1 MNATPQTQIPN
12 KLVLKAPLSGVIFP
26 IEQVPDPVFS
36 GKMVGDGISIDP
48 VDQALIAPFAG
59 EVTQLHSALHAVTLT
74 HGTGLEVMMHIGIDT
89 VSLKSKG
96 FKAHVTE
103 GQQVALGDT
112 LIEFDTD
119 YIATH
124 AKSLMTQ
131 VILTNGELVGMV
143 NKAAGFATAGETDL
157 LVVTLGHDAEMPELE
172 NGPEVISDAVVIPN
186 TTGLHAR
193 PAAVLAGLAK
203 KFKARLQ
210 LLKGED
216 AANAKSVVGI
226 MKLNVQHMDK
236 VQLRAVGK
244 DAEEAIAEIFPLLVS
259 GLGDEGTIPVVSPAA
274 IETAPDQEPP
284 PPPKSGDPNLL
295 LGVTASP
302 GIAVGT
308 AFRIREESFHFAE
321 EADDAH
327 QENVRLDKAI
337 EEAKNHLEALQ
348 ASLHLQA
355 DPSQAAIFAAHREI
369 LDDPDLMDVARSL
382 TAKGKSAEYGWQKA
396 FTTYAEQLARLRN
409 EVLAGRANDLRDV
422 GKRVL
427 RILTGK
433 ETEELQLPDQA
444 ILIAEELTPSYTATI
459 DTAKVKGF
467 CTTTGGATS
476 HVAILACSLGIAAVA
491 GIEARALEIEDG
503 TSLILDGSKGTL
515 RINPSQEFVRETV
528 ARQAALKE
536 QREKD
541 LAAAHEPAVTTDGKR
556 MEVVANIGGVDEA
569 KESVKLGGEGVGLLR
584 SEFLFLGRM
593 TAPTEQE
600 QYEVY
605 RDTLLALGDRP
616 LIVRTLDVGGDKP
629 LPYLSLPKEENPF
642 LGQRGIRIGLEHP
655 EIFRVQARAIL
666 RAGAHGTIRIMFPMI
681 ATIQEIRD
689 AKTMLEEER
698 DKLGAE
704 LVEVGIMVEIPS
716 TAVMAKQFARE
727 VDFFS
732 VGTNDL
738 TQYTLAM
745 DRGHP
750 KLAAKMD
757 GLNPAVLQLI
767 KQAAEGAHSQGK
779 WLGVCGGMASD
790 PQAVPV
796 LIGIGVEE
804 LSVSVPALPSIKA
817 EVRKWSQADCQ
828 RLAEKA
834 LNATSGARVRELV
847 ENTRQGE

>member
-1 MNATPQTQIPN
+1 MQNVI
-12 KLVLKAPLSGVIFP
+12 VKAPLSGVIFP

-36 GKMVGDGISIDP
+36 GKMVGDGISTDP
-48 VDQALIAPFAG
+48 VDQVLVAPFAG
-59 EVTQLHSALHAVTLT
+59 EVTQLHNALHAVTVT
-74 HGTGLEVMMHIGIDT
+74 HESGLEVMMHIGLDT

-96 FKAHVTE
+96 FTASVTE
-103 GQQVALGDT
+103 GQQVAPGDT
-112 LIEFDTD
+112 LIEFDAD

-143 NKAAGFATAGETDL
+143 KKAAGFATAGETDL
-157 LVVTLGHDAEMPELE
+157 LVVTLRHDAESLEPET
-172 NGPEVISDAVVIPN
+172 GPEILSEAVMIPN
-186 TTGLHAR
+186 IAGLHAR

-203 KFKARLQ
+203 KFKARVELI
-210 LLKGED
+210 KGED
-216 AANAKSVVGI
+216 SANARSVVGI
-226 MKLNVQHMDK
+226 MKLNVQHLDK
-236 VQLRAVGK
+236 IQLRAVGE
-244 DAEEAIAEIFPLLVS
+244 DAREAVSEIFPLLES
-259 GLGDEGTIPVVSPAA
+259 GLGDEGTTPVVSPAA
-274 IETAPDQEPP
+274 IEPAQDQEPP
-284 PPPKSGDPNLL
+284 PPPKSGDPDVL

-308 AFRIREESFHFAE
+308 AFHIREESFQFAE
-321 EADDAH
+321 EAEDPY
-327 QENVRLDKAI
+327 QENVRMDKAI

-348 ASLHLQA
+348 ANLHLQA

-369 LDDPDLMDVARSL
+369 LDDPDLIDMARSM

-396 FTTYAEQLARLRN
+396 FTTYAGQLAGLQN
-409 EVLAGRANDLRDV
+409 ELLAGRANDLRDV

-433 ETEELQLPDQA
+433 EPEELQLPEQT
-444 ILIAEELTPSYTATI
+444 ILIAEELTPSFTATI
-459 DTAKVKGF
+459 DTQKVKGF

-476 HVAILACSLGIAAVA
+476 HVAILARSLDIPAVA
-491 GIEARALEIEDG
+491 GIEARALDIVDG
-503 TSLILDGSKGTL
+503 SSLILDGSKATL
-515 RINPSQEFVRETV
+515 RLNPSPDLVKETI

-541 LAAAHEPAVTTDGKR
+541 LAAAHEPAMTTDGKR

-569 KESVKLGGEGVGLLR
+569 AESVKLGGEGVGLLR
-584 SEFLFLGRM
+584 SEFLFLDRM
-593 TAPTEQE
+593 TAPTEDE
-600 QYEVY
+600 QFKVY
-605 RDTLLALGDRP
+605 RDTLLALEGRP

-629 LPYLSLPKEENPF
+629 LPYLALPKEDNPF
-642 LGQRGIRIGLEHP
+642 LGQRGIRIGLERP

-666 RAGAHGTIRIMFPMI
+666 RAGVHGTIRIMFPMI

-689 AKTMLEEER
+689 ARTMLEEER
-698 DKLGAE
+698 ARLDVDPIE
-704 LVEVGIMVEIPS
+704 TGIMVEIPS
-716 TAVMAKQFARE
+716 TAVMAEQFAEE

-750 KLAAKMD
+750 KLASKMD
-757 GLNPAVLQLI
+757 GLNPAVLRLI
-767 KQAAEGAHSQGK
+767 KLTAEGAHSKGK

-790 PQAVPV
+790 QQAVPI
-796 LIGIGVEE
+796 LIGLGVDE

-817 EVRKWSQADCQ
+817 EVRKWSLADCQ
-828 RLAEKA
+828 QLAGKA
-834 LNATSGARVRELV
+834 LDVVSGAEVRELV
-847 ENTRQGE
+847 ENAGMEGSR

>member
-1 MNATPQTQIPN
+1 MQNVII
-12 KLVLKAPLSGVIFP
+12 KAPVSGVIFP

-48 VDQALIAPFAG
+48 VDQVLIAPIDG

-74 HGTGLEVMMHIGIDT
+74 HESGLEVMMHIGLDT

-96 FKAHVTE
+96 FTASVEE
-103 GQQVALGDT
+103 GQQVKLGDK
-112 LIEFDTD
+112 LIAFDAD

-131 VILTNGELVGMV
+131 VVLTNGELVGMV
-143 NKAAGFATAGETDL
+143 KKADGFATAAETDL
-157 LVVTLGHDAEMPELE
+157 LEVTLRHDAEIVDEE
-172 NGPEVISDAVVIPN
+172 TGKEVVSDAVLIPN

-203 KFKARLQ
+203 KFKARVELI
-210 LLKGED
+210 KGEES
-216 AANAKSVVGI
+216 ANAKSVVSI
-226 MKLNVQHMDK
+226 MKLNVQHLDK
-236 VQLRAVGK
+236 IQIRAVGE
-244 DAEEAIAEIFPLLVS
+244 DAEEAIAEIFPLVRS
-259 GLGDEGTIPVVSPAA
+259 GLGDEGTTAIVSPAA
-274 IETAPDQEPP
+274 IETTQDQEPP
-284 PPPKSGDPNLL
+284 SPPKSGDPDLL

-308 AFRIREESFHFAE
+308 AVRIKEESFQFEE
-321 EADDAH
+321 EAEDPH
-327 QENVRLDKAI
+327 QENVRLDKAF

-348 ASLHLQA
+348 ANLHLQA

-369 LDDPDLMDVARSL
+369 LDDPDLIDMARSM

-396 FTTYAEQLARLRN
+396 FTTFAEQLAGLQN

-444 ILIAEELTPSYTATI
+444 ILIAEELTPSFTASI
-459 DTAKVKGF
+459 DTTKVRGF

-476 HVAILACSLGIAAVA
+476 HVSILARSLDIAAVA
-491 GIEARALEIEDG
+491 GIEARVLDIEDG
-503 TSLILDGSKGTL
+503 ASLILDGSKGTL
-515 RINPSQEFVRETV
+515 RINPSPELVQQTIV
-528 ARQAALKE
+528 RQAALKE

-541 LAAAHEPAVTTDGKR
+541 LATCHEPAVTTDGKR
-556 MEVVANIGGVDEA
+556 MEVVANIGGVEEA
-569 KESVKLGGEGVGLLR
+569 EESVKLGGEGVGLLR
-584 SEFLFLGRM
+584 SEFLFLDRM
-593 TAPTEQE
+593 TAPTEEE
-600 QYEVY
+600 QFEVY
-605 RDTLLALGDRP
+605 RDALLALEGRP

-629 LPYLSLPKEENPF
+629 LPYLALPKEDNPF
-642 LGQRGIRIGLEHP
+642 LGQRGIRIGLERP
-655 EIFRVQARAIL
+655 EIFRVQARAVL
-666 RAGAHGTIRIMFPMI
+666 RAGSHGTIRIMFPMI

-698 DKLGAE
+698 VRLGVDP
-704 LVEVGIMVEIPS
+704 VEIGIMVEIPS
-716 TAVMAKQFARE
+716 TAVMAEQFARE

-750 KLAAKMD
+750 KLASKMD
-757 GLNPAVLQLI
+757 GLNPAVLRLI
-767 KQAAEGAHSQGK
+767 KQAADGAHSRQK

-790 PQAVPV
+790 TQAVPI
-796 LIGIGVEE
+796 LIGLGVDE
-804 LSVSVPALPSIKA
+804 LSVSVPALPTIKA
-817 EVRKWSQADCQ
+817 EVRKWSKADCQ
-828 RLAEKA
+828 LLAEQA
-834 LNATSGARVRELV
+834 LDAVSGAQVRELV
-847 ENTRQGE
+847 ENTRQGVQQ

>member
-1 MNATPQTQIPN
+1 MQNVII
-12 KLVLKAPLSGVIFP
+12 KAPLSGVIFP

-48 VDQALIAPFAG
+48 VDQVLIAPIDG

-74 HGTGLEVMMHIGIDT
+74 HESGLEVMMHIGLDT

-96 FKAHVTE
+96 FTASVEE
-103 GQQVALGDT
+103 GQQVKLGDK
-112 LIEFDTD
+112 LIAFDAD

-131 VILTNGELVGMV
+131 VVLTNGELVGMV
-143 NKAAGFATAGETDL
+143 KKADGFATAAETDL
-157 LVVTLGHDAEMPELE
+157 LIVTLRHDAEIVDEE
-172 NGPEVISDAVVIPN
+172 TGKEVISDAVLIPN
-186 TTGLHAR
+186 STGLHAR

-203 KFKARLQ
+203 KFKAKVELI
-210 LLKGED
+210 KGED
-216 AANAKSVVGI
+216 SANAKSVVGI
-226 MKLNVQHMDK
+226 MKLNVQHLDK
-236 VQLRAVGK
+236 IQIRAAGE
-244 DAEEAIAEIFPLLVS
+244 DAEEAIAEIFPFVRS
-259 GLGDEGTIPVVSPAA
+259 GLGDEGTTAIVSPAA
-274 IETAPDQEPP
+274 IETAQDQEPP

-295 LGVTASP
+295 SGVTASP

-308 AFRIREESFHFAE
+308 AVRIKEESFQFEE
-321 EADDAH
+321 EAEDPH
-327 QENVRLDKAI
+327 QENVRLDKAF

-348 ASLHLQA
+348 ANLHLQA

-369 LDDPDLMDVARSL
+369 LDDPDLIDMARSM

-396 FTTYAEQLARLRN
+396 FTTYAEQLAGLQN

-444 ILIAEELTPSYTATI
+444 ILIAEELTPSFTASI
-459 DTAKVKGF
+459 DTAKVRGF

-476 HVAILACSLGIAAVA
+476 HVSILARSLDIAAVA

-503 TSLILDGSKGTL
+503 ASLILDGSRGTL
-515 RINPSQEFVRETV
+515 RINPSAELVQQTI

-541 LAAAHEPAVTTDGKR
+541 LATCHEPAVTTDGKR
-556 MEVVANIGGVDEA
+556 IEVVANIGGVDEA

-584 SEFLFLGRM
+584 SEFLFLDRM
-593 TAPTEQE
+593 TAPTEEE
-600 QYEVY
+600 QFEVY
-605 RDTLLALGDRP
+605 RDALLALEGRP
-616 LIVRTLDVGGDKP
+616 LIIRTLDVGGDKP

-642 LGQRGIRIGLEHP
+642 LGQRGIRIGLERP
-655 EIFRVQARAIL
+655 EIFRVQARAVL
-666 RAGAHGTIRIMFPMI
+666 RAGAHGKIRIMFPMI

-689 AKTMLEEER
+689 AKIMLEEER
-698 DKLGAE
+698 VRLGVDP
-704 LVEVGIMVEIPS
+704 VEIGIMVEIPS
-716 TAVMAKQFARE
+716 TAVMAEQFARE

-750 KLAAKMD
+750 KLASKMD
-757 GLNPAVLQLI
+757 GLNPAVLRLI
-767 KQAAEGAHSQGK
+767 KQAADGAHSQQK

-790 PQAVPV
+790 TQAVPI
-796 LIGIGVEE
+796 LIGLGVDE
-804 LSVSVPALPSIKA
+804 LSVSVPALPTIKA
-817 EVRKWSQADCQ
+817 EVRKWSKADCQ
-828 RLAEKA
+828 LLAEQA
-834 LNATSGARVRELV
+834 LDAVSGAQVRELV
-847 ENTRQGE
+847 ENTRQEVQQ